1 MEFDMGLLV
10 PIIALLMPIAIV
22 GIVMYFRAKSRAEVQ
37 KTIRLAIEKGQPL
50 PKEYLDSLQKTDV
63 RRVKSPMDDVRTG
76 LILMAVGIGLSVFSF
91 MKEGYVGGN
100 LAGIAAIPGFIGVA
114 LFILGLIGLNRKA

>member
-22 GIVMYFRAKSRAEVQ
+22 GIVMHFRAKSRVEVQ

-63 RRVKSPMDDVRTG
+63 RKVKSPMDDVRTG
-76 LILMAVGIGLSVFSF
+76 LILMAVGLGLTVFSF

-114 LFILGLIGLNRKA
+114 LFILGIIGLNRKD